1 MSGRVS
7 TWLVVGS
14 LQNTRWAP
22 KNPLPCLV
30 DTFVMCFSH
39 FQKEHTLEWDCL
51 SNTREEGTLTRASG
65 VCSAPYSKAS
75 PSTSGTCWQFLGL
88 SLPLSQMS
96 QGPIRCS
103 SLSADSRKSK
113 RSTHRE
119 DVTFLKPRTATTE
132 GAEARPVVASS
143 FPRRSP
149 AAPNCSP
156 VSPETALKGKSRETH
171 EHYWT

>member
-7 TWLVVGS
+7 TWLVIGS

-30 DTFVMCFSH
+30 DIFVMGLSH

-51 SNTREEGTLTRASG
+51 SNTREDGDLDTCLRSLLCSLQQSITEHLQDVLAIPGSEPPTFPDVSG
-65 VCSAPYSKAS
+65 SDQV
-75 PSTSGTCWQFLGL
+75 Q
-88 SLPLSQMS
+88 LPLC
-96 QGPIRCS
+96 G
-103 SLSADSRKSK
+103 
-113 RSTHRE
+113 
-119 DVTFLKPRTATTE
+119 LKEEQKVHQQRRRDLPEASDGDH
-132 GAEARPVVASS
+132 GAEARPEVTCS